1 VSAVAEKKTE
11 DTAPQTEDPSL
22 SEYPGRTLGV
32 VALVLSFFLQ
42 IPGLIMGIIAWVWSN
57 KVGRSNV
64 PAKVAVAVSATLMVL
79 GILAIVGWTALLV
92 SLGSEFGEF
101 GEFGEFDDFRMP
113 RRGA

>member
-11 DTAPQTEDPSL
+11 DMAPQTEDPSL

-101 GEFGEFDDFRMP
+101 GEFGEFDDFRTP

>member
-1 VSAVAEKKTE
+1 MATEKTSEDVAVQS
-11 DTAPQTEDPSL
+11 DQQNW

-42 IPGLIMGIIAWVWSN
+42 IPALIMGIIAWVWSN

-79 GILAIVGWTALLV
+79 GILALVGWTALLF

-101 GEFGEFDDFRMP
+101 GEFGEFDEFRMP

>member
-1 VSAVAEKKTE
+1 MATAKETE
-11 DTAPQTEDPSL
+11 EVPAQSEDESL
-22 SEYPGRTLGV
+22 AEYPGRTLGV

-42 IPGLIMGIIAWVWSN
+42 IPALIMGIIAWVWSN

-64 PAKVAVAVSATLMVL
+64 PAKVAVAVSAALMVL
-79 GILAIVGWTALLV
+79 GILAIIGWTALLV

>member
-1 VSAVAEKKTE
+1 MATDKTTDAQTPNA
-11 DTAPQTEDPSL
+11 DTQTWA
-22 SEYPGRTLGV
+22 EYPGLTLGV

-42 IPGLIMGIIAWVWSN
+42 IPALVMGIIAWVWSN
-57 KVGRSNV
+57 KANQSNV

-101 GEFGEFDDFRMP
+101 GEFGDFDDFRM
-113 RRGA
+113 RDGRD